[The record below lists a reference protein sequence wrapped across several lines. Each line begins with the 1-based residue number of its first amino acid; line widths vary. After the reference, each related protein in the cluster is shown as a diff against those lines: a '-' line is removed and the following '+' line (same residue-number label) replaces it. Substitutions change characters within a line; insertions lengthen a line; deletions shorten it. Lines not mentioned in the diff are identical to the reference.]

1 MKARYLII
9 LTAVV
14 LALVIA
20 SPVSAGYSL
29 SVSGFSTN
37 PAFSPGFQS
46 PFKDFSQQDTQ
57 SVFNALKEFQTSTG
71 SGPLQGSVSAYSD
84 GMYQDGNSIVK
95 FSESISVTGNIYSF
109 SYSASFNSAKF
120 R

>member
-14 LALVIA
+14 LGLVVA
-20 SPVSAGYSL
+20 SPVSAFYSL
-29 SVSGFSTN
+29 SVSGMSAN

-46 PFKDFSQQDTQ
+46 PIKDFSQQSSPSAFD
-57 SVFNALKEFQTSTG
+57 ALKDFGIT
-71 SGPLQGSVSAYSD
+71 PAAAQGSVRAYSN
-84 GMYQDGNSIVK
+84 GMFQDPNSEIR
-95 FSESISVTGNIYSF
+95 FSQSVSVTGQIKEFSF
-109 SYSASFNSAKF
+109 SASFNSGMF